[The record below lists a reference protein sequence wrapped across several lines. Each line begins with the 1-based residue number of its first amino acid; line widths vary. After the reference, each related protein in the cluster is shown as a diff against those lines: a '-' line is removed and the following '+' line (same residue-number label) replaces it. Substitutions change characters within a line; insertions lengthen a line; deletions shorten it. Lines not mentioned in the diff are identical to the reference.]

1 MIETVEQLKA
11 ERPDIVEVF
20 EAMTKEELLDQIYLE
35 VLDGLNMEDRV
46 QLFMNE
52 CTDLSKTTY
61 TLDSI
66 KTLINAR
73 QIKDIQQFCADLL
86 EDSEGDSKYIL
97 AEIKEQAK
105 TI

>member
-11 ERPDIVEVF
+11 ERPDIVEIF

-97 AEIKEQAK
+97 AEIKERAK
-105 TI
+105 II